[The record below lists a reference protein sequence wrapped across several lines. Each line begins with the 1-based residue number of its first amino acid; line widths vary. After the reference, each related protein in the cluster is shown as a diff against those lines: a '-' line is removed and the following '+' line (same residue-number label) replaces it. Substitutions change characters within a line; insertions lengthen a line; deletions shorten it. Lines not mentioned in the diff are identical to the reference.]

1 MERTLLLVKPDGI
14 QRALV
19 GRILARFEDKGLK
32 LAALKVMLITPEL
45 AAQHYAP
52 HVGKPFYDGLVRYMT
67 SAPVVAAVIEGPRA
81 IEVSRKLLG
90 ATFGWKAEPGTIR
103 GDFSSS
109 TGFNLVH
116 GSDSPESAV
125 REIELF
131 FTADEICEYERT
143 LDPWT
148 FSDEDL
154 GTG

>member
-14 QRALV
+14 QRGLV

-32 LAALKVMLITPEL
+32 LAALKVMRITPEL

-67 SAPVVAAVIEGPRA
+67 SAPVIAAVIEGPRA
-81 IEVSRKLLG
+81 IDVTRKLLG

-116 GSDSPESAV
+116 GSDAEETAE
-125 REIELF
+125 REIGLF
-131 FTADEICEYERT
+131 FAAEEICEYERT
-143 LDPWT
+143 LDPWIH
-148 FSDEDL
+148 SEEDL
-154 GTG
+154 G